1 VNKERTGS
9 GELNRASSTS
19 TRDVASGHRE
29 GRRSR
34 TNRAKQR
41 TGDQLHSEARNPQ
54 IEGRWKMSTQRLQQA
69 IACA

>member
-1 VNKERTGS
+1 MNS
-9 GELNRASSTS
+9 ASSTS
-19 TRDVASGHRE
+19 TRDVSSGHRG

-34 TNRAKQR
+34 TNRAKER
-41 TGDQLHSEARNPQ
+41 TGDQHYSEARNPQ